1 VETYHKLGL
10 QCLICIGGDGTMSIA
25 YVLSQH
31 GVNVVGVP
39 KTIDND
45 LMATDVTFG
54 YNRTRTITHR
64 THALTWMLNPGLT
77 LRCRW

>member
-1 VETYHKLGL
+1 LPTGTTNIGHYGLPLTEDAINRAVATYKKLGL
-10 QCLICIGGDGTMSIA
+10 SCLICIGGDGTMSIA

-45 LMATDVTFG
+45 LAATDVTFG
-54 YNRTRTITHR
+54 
-64 THALTWMLNPGLT
+64 
-77 LRCRW
+77 